1 METREEWPRYHVGLA
16 YGVPVVRFSSTNPES
31 IEREARRLWE
41 VGLEVRRHF
50 ALKLPEGG
58 RAGYVYILKEGLAR
72 AAWLSINGSGRQ
84 RRLAAEFVEYVLR
97 RAREE
102 GWEVY
107 EKVLEAVKAG
117 RARGSLRLRGFEGAV
132 KVEGK
137 KHVVKIIDGWA
148 EFERNRGSRHLL
160 RIRITA
166 EVDGVRGDYVMA
178 FSRRFRNAAACH
190 AAARTPGGREA
201 DAERFAAVIKALTGK
216 EPRVHR
222 WGDGGIVVE
231 CGKEHL
237 EALASYAELADVVT
251 KWLEE

>member
-1 METREEWPRYHVGLA
+1 METREEWPKYHVGLI
-16 YGVPVVRFSSTNPES
+16 YGVPAVKFSSTNPES
-31 IEREARRLWE
+31 IEREAKRLWE
-41 VGLEVRRHF
+41 AGLEVRRHF
-50 ALKLPEGG
+50 TVRLPEGG
-58 RAGYVYILKEGLAR
+58 RNGYVRILKEGLAR
-72 AAWLSINGSGRQ
+72 AAWLSINGSGKQ
-84 RRLAAEFVEYVLR
+84 RRLAAEFVEHVLR

-132 KVEGK
+132 EVEGR
-137 KHVVKIIDGWA
+137 KHVVKIVDGWA
-148 EFERNRGSRHLL
+148 EFKRGRGGKTLL
-160 RIRITA
+160 RIIITA
-166 EVDGVRGDYVMA
+166 EVDGVRREYEMA

-190 AAARTPGGREA
+190 VAAKAPGGREA
-201 DAERFAAVIKALTGK
+201 DAERFTALIKALTGR

-222 WGDGGIVVE
+222 WGNGGIVVE

-251 KWLEE
+251 KWLEG

>member
-1 METREEWPRYHVGLA
+1 METREEWPKYHVGLI
-16 YGVPVVRFSSTNPES
+16 YGVPVVRFNSTNPES
-31 IEREARRLWE
+31 IEREAKRLWE

-72 AAWLSINGSGRQ
+72 TAWLSINGSGKR
-84 RRLAAEFVEYVLR
+84 RRLAAEFVEHVLR

-102 GWEVY
+102 GWEIY

-117 RARGSLRLRGFEGAV
+117 RARGSLRLRGFEGV
-132 KVEGK
+132 VEVEGR
-137 KHVVKIIDGWA
+137 KHVVKVIGGGA
-148 EFERNRGSRHLL
+148 EFGKGRGGKPLL
-160 RIRITA
+160 RIIITA
-166 EVDGVRGDYVMA
+166 EVDGVRRVYEMA

-190 AAARTPGGREA
+190 AAAKAPGGREA
-201 DAERFAAVIKALTGK
+201 DSERFIAVIKALTGR

-222 WGDGGIVVE
+222 WGDGIIVVE
-231 CGKEHL
+231 CVKEHL
-237 EALASYAELADVVT
+237 EALARYAELADVVT